1 MRGTKGERGDETR
14 REQGREE
21 EKREETRGRRRGQ
34 EGGKERR
41 DGRKKG
47 LKDGIMVPMEV
58 EMDVGSEGKGQSMP
72 AHPWFIMHDFF
83 AINFKEI
90 FSLEESTYS

>member
-1 MRGTKGERGDETR
+1 MG
-14 REQGREE
+14 
-21 EKREETRGRRRGQ
+21 
-34 EGGKERR
+34 
-41 DGRKKG
+41 
-47 LKDGIMVPMEV
+47 PMEV